1 MRAGVIGLGVG
12 EQHIKGYLAAGADV
26 VAICDQDPRKLSEV
40 HARYP
45 DCRTYSSADS
55 FFEAGGMD
63 IVSIA
68 SFDHH
73 HAHQVLQAIEGG
85 LHVFV
90 EKPLCTSFEEL
101 DLIRRAMQ
109 RRPEVRLSS
118 NTILRMSE
126 RFRDIRDRVKAGD
139 LGTLYSVEADYN
151 YGRLHKVTSG
161 WRGSIP
167 DYSVMLGGGIHVV
180 DLLIWIVGSRVVD
193 VTAIG
198 NKLCSPG
205 ASFKTPDMVSAL
217 LRFEN
222 GTVGKVSAN
231 FGCVYPHFHKLSV
244 YGTHGTIENAIT
256 GAVLFRSRDPAD
268 SPERL
273 TSAYPGVSKGDL
285 LPGFIDSIKC
295 GGNSQV
301 TETDVFSTIAT
312 CLAIDRSLGTGKVE
326 VVKSFQQGSEP

>member
-1 MRAGVIGLGVG
+1 MRAGVIGLGIG
-12 EQHIKGYLAAGADV
+12 EQHIIGYLEAGADV
-26 VAICDQDPRKLSEV
+26 VAICDQDLRKLSEV
-40 HARYP
+40 LERYP
-45 DCRTYSSADS
+45 SCRAYSSADS

-63 IVSIA
+63 VVSIA
-68 SFDHH
+68 SYDHH
-73 HAHQVLQAIEGG
+73 HAHQVLQAIENG
-85 LHVFV
+85 LHVFS
-90 EKPLCTSFEEL
+90 EKPLCTTIEEL

-139 LGTLYSVEADYN
+139 LGALYSVEADYN

-161 WRGSIP
+161 WRGCIP

-180 DLLIWIVGSRVVD
+180 DLLIWIVESRVID
-193 VTAIG
+193 VIAIG
-198 NKLCSPG
+198 NKLCSEG

-231 FGCVYPHFHKLSV
+231 FGCVYPHFHKLSL
-244 YGTHGTIENAIT
+244 YGTHGTIENGIT
-256 GAVLFRSRDPAD
+256 GGVLLRSRDPAA

-285 LPGFIDSIKC
+285 LPRFLDSIRC
-295 GGNSQV
+295 GGNSEV
-301 TETDVFSTIAT
+301 SEADVLSTIAT
-312 CLAIDRSLGTGKVE
+312 CLAIDRSLTTGKPE
-326 VVKSFQQGSEP
+326 VVKSYTIKE

>member
-26 VAICDQDPRKLSEV
+26 VSICDQDPRKLSEV

-45 DCRTYSSADS
+45 SCRAYTSADS

-73 HAHQVLQAIEGG
+73 HARQVLQAINDG

-90 EKPLCTSFEEL
+90 EKPLCTSSDEL
-101 DLIRRAMQ
+101 ERICRALKS
-109 RRPEVRLSS
+109 RPDIRLSS

-126 RFRDIRDRVKAGD
+126 RFRDIRSRVQGGGI
-139 LGTLYSVEADYN
+139 GTLYSVEADYN
-151 YGRLHKVTSG
+151 YGRLHKVTAG

-167 DYSVMLGGGIHVV
+167 DYSVVLGGGIHAV
-180 DLLIWIVGSRVVD
+180 DLLIWIVGSCVTE

-198 NKLCSPG
+198 NKVCSQG
-205 ASFKTPDMVSAL
+205 AGFETPDMVSAL

-222 GTVGKVSAN
+222 GVVGKVSAN
-231 FGCVYPHFHKLSV
+231 FGCVYPHFHKLSL
-244 YGTHGTIENAIT
+244 YGTQGTIENGVSGGLI
-256 GAVLFRSRDPAD
+256 FRSRDPAV
-268 SPERL
+268 SPELL
-273 TSAYPGVSKGDL
+273 TSSYPGVSKGDL
-285 LPGFIDSIKC
+285 LPGFLDAIKC
-295 GGNSQV
+295 GGDSEV
-301 TETDVFSTIAT
+301 SEADVLSTIAT
-312 CLAIDRSLGTGKVE
+312 CLAIDRSLATGKAE
-326 VVKSFQQGSEP
+326 VVKWYTTKE